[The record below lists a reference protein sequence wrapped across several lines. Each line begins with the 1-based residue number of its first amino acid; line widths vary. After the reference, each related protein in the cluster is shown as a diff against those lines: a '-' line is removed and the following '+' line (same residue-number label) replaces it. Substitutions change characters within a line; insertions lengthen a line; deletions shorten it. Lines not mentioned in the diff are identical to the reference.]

1 MENKFKIINTFKD
14 VIIDTSFSSKPLVIC
29 DIDHTFI
36 KCLYDINYFYEIIN
50 FDKIYYVNNV
60 DLYGAKGS
68 ASSVTK
74 VYSKAGYSPD
84 KRTDAK
90 LVANG

>member
-1 MENKFKIINTFKD
+1 ME
-14 VIIDTSFSSKPLVIC
+14 VIACFCKLMIRHISML
-29 DIDHTFI
+29 
-36 KCLYDINYFYEIIN
+36 
-50 FDKIYYVNNV
+50 NNV